1 MSLKLR
7 QIEIRIT
14 TLQGIFGVRVRLDD
28 DGLIVIR
35 ADNTS
40 GKSTLVQGLIYG
52 LGLEAMLT
60 ANQQA
65 LPLQYAITEK
75 FLYEGREVRVSESEV
90 LIEMQNSNGEIITTQ
105 RPIISNTKKKHL
117 ITVWNGPALTEPEN
131 LYDKSDYFVRIE
143 GAAQR
148 EMGFH
153 TFFAKYL
160 GWTLPEVSRFDGSET
175 ILYLECI
182 FPLFVVEQKHGWS
195 GIQSRLPTHF
205 GIREMGKR
213 SIEFVLKLDSYA
225 IAQKRQRIREDQ
237 TRLNTKWERS
247 VRDFDAKVG
256 ALGSVVRGLPPAPR
270 ASWPGKSMADVLIFR
285 DNEWVSLGV
294 AEEKDRQKLAALSAE
309 EIPSTSADAPR
320 ITALLRDAQRELV
333 TLEVLAARSIRDN
346 SVEEEQN
353 VELRQRLASLQAD
366 RQSYLDLRRLH
377 SIGADLA
384 LEVASKHCPTCD
396 QSIEDVLLPQGALTA
411 PMALEENLRFISG
424 QITTFQTMLQDSERV
439 LENRSRSV
447 TAISSKLQELRTTIR
462 SYRDALISSQN
473 SASAGAVRERLVVEV
488 RLQTIQTLKN
498 MMNETVAE
506 LTLFSEQYGD
516 LQRALEALKEDRS
529 VEDEAK
535 LSALQASFLSQLDQY
550 GFSSITPTSALQI
563 SRETFRPTYEAFD
576 LGFNLSASDMIR
588 TIWSYLNGLMEV
600 ARTQDTNHLGLLVL
614 DEPRQQQA
622 NKVSFSA
629 FALRASQANKWH
641 QQMIF
646 LTSEDQET
654 LERMMKDVPHQMVNF
669 EGKLIQPL
677 QVDRMI

>member
-1 MSLKLR
+1 
-7 QIEIRIT
+7 
-14 TLQGIFGVRVRLDD
+14 
-28 DGLIVIR
+28 
-35 ADNTS
+35 
-40 GKSTLVQGLIYG
+40 
-52 LGLEAMLT
+52 
-60 ANQQA
+60 
-65 LPLQYAITEK
+65 
-75 FLYEGREVRVSESEV
+75 
-90 LIEMQNSNGEIITTQ
+90 
-105 RPIISNTKKKHL
+105 
-117 ITVWNGPALTEPEN
+117 
-131 LYDKSDYFVRIE
+131 
-143 GAAQR
+143 
-148 EMGFH
+148 
-153 TFFAKYL
+153 
-160 GWTLPEVSRFDGSET
+160 
-175 ILYLECI
+175 
-182 FPLFVVEQKHGWS
+182 
-195 GIQSRLPTHF
+195 
-205 GIREMGKR
+205 
-213 SIEFVLKLDSYA
+213 
-225 IAQKRQRIREDQ
+225 
-237 TRLNTKWERS
+237 
-247 VRDFDAKVG
+247 
-256 ALGSVVRGLPPAPR
+256 
-270 ASWPGKSMADVLIFR
+270 
-285 DNEWVSLGV
+285 
-294 AEEKDRQKLAALSAE
+294 
-309 EIPSTSADAPR
+309 
-320 ITALLRDAQRELV
+320 LRDAQRELV

-346 SVEEEQN
+346 SVEEELN

-366 RQSYLDLRRLH
+366 RQTYLDLRRLH

-473 SASAGAVRERLVVEV
+473 SASAGAVRERLVVEG

-622 NKVSFSA
+622 NKFSFSA
-629 FALRASQANKWH
+629 FALRAWHCSSPPLAGGPISPTSPDEVAILTDRLHQRFRSAVRWLRKAAQQGHGEAQLLLGVFLSSGDVFSFLFDPEEAAEWFRRAADQGLSGAQLALARQYQMGSGVPRDELEAMRWFTKAAEQGDEDAQLALGMMYYAGNGVDQDQKTAAIWIRKAAEKGLASAQANLGIMYQNGYGVRTNYRNASAW
-641 QQMIF
+641 F
-646 LTSEDQET
+646 LKAAEQGHASSQREIGLYYLNGRGVDQDFSSAAHWLNQAAEQGG
-654 LERMMKDVPHQMVNF
+654 R
-669 EGKLIQPL
+669 
-677 QVDRMI
+677 

>member
-1 MSLKLR
+1 MSFKLR

-14 TLQGIFGVRVRLDD
+14 TLQGIFGVRVCMDD
-28 DGLIVIR
+28 AGLIVIR

-40 GKSTLVQGLIYG
+40 GKSTLVQALIYG

-65 LPLQYAITEK
+65 LPLQYAVTEK
-75 FLYEGREVRVSESEV
+75 FLYEGKEVHVSESEV
-90 LIEMQNSNGEIITTQ
+90 LIEMQNSAGEIITTQ
-105 RPIISNTKKKHL
+105 RPIISTTKKKHL
-117 ITVWNGPALTEPEN
+117 VTVWSGPALTDPGTFYE
-131 LYDKSDYFVRIE
+131 KSDYFVRIE

-153 TFFAKYL
+153 TFFVRYL
-160 GWTLPEVSRFDGSET
+160 GWTLPEVSRFDGSEA

-195 GIQSRLPTHF
+195 GIQSRLPIHF

-225 IAQKRQRIREDQ
+225 IAQKRQRIREDL
-237 TRLNTKWERS
+237 TRLNGKWERS

-256 ALGSVVRGLPPAPR
+256 ALGSVVRGLPNAPR
-270 ASWPGKSMADVLIFR
+270 ASWPGKLTTDVLIFR
-285 DNEWVSLGV
+285 SNEWLSLFV
-294 AEEKDRQKLAALSAE
+294 AEQRDREQLAAFSAA

-320 ITALLRDAQRELV
+320 IAVLLRDAQRELA
-333 TLEVLAARSIRDN
+333 TLEVLAARSVREN

-353 VELRQRLASLQAD
+353 VGLRERLTNLQAD
-366 RQSYLDLRRLH
+366 RQSYQDLRRLH
-377 SIGADLA
+377 TIGSGLG

-439 LENRSRSV
+439 LENRRRSV
-447 TAISSKLQELRTTIR
+447 TAINSKLQELRATIR
-462 SYRDALISSQN
+462 SYRDALISSQT
-473 SASAGAVRERLVVEV
+473 SASAGAVRERLVVEG
-488 RLQTIQTLKN
+488 RLQTIQMLN
-498 MMNETVAE
+498 NLLNETVAE
-506 LTLFSEQYGD
+506 LTLFSEQFTD
-516 LQRALEALKEDRS
+516 LQRSLEALKEERS
-529 VEDEAK
+529 AEDEAK
-535 LSALQASFLSQLDQY
+535 LSALQASFISQLDQY

-600 ARTQDTNHLGLLVL
+600 ARAHNTNHLGLLVL

-629 FALRASQANKWH
+629 FALRASQTNKWN
-641 QQMIF
+641 QQMVF

-654 LERMMKDVPHQMVNF
+654 LGRMLKDVPHQMVNF
-669 EGKLIQPL
+669 DGKLIQPL
-677 QVDRMI
+677 QVERMI